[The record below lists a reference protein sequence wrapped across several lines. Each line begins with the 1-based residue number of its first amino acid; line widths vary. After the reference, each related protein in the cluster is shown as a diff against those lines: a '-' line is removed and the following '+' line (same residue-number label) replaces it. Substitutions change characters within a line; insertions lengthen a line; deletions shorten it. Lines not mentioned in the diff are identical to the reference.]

1 MTPKTEAL
9 IFRLADHIQLIR
21 TDQADFL
28 SHFGE
33 LERLIED
40 YRTFVTTFDLPL
52 EHDKQRQ
59 ALFQRTHELLGEKQV
74 GIISPGQQSEKGEAP
89 IYRFQTDKDKAEKRG

>member
-1 MTPKTEAL
+1 MSQKSQEL
-9 IFRLADHIQLIR
+9 IFRLVEHIELIR

-28 SHFGE
+28 GHFGE

-40 YRTFVTTFDLPL
+40 YRTFITAFDLPS

-59 ALFQRTHELLGEKQV
+59 ALFQRTHELLGEKQI
-74 GIISPGQQSEKGEAP
+74 GIKGKE
-89 IYRFQTDKDKAEKRG
+89 EGSS